1 MWNAIINQFKHLRVI
16 HLLLKRN
23 ESIVAI
29 ENNYEIE
36 HVDVDRSIV

>member
-1 MWNAIINQFKHLRVI
+1 MRNAIVNQFKHLRVI
-16 HLLLKRN
+16 HLLLQRH

-36 HVDVDRSIV
+36 HADVDRSIV